1 MNPPKQMKEAPK
13 LQGMR
18 RADFSAGYQECELEE
33 PGERMEAMYEGGEK
47 EQKFGG
53 FLTRN
58 NVWDRI

>member
-1 MNPPKQMKEAPK
+1 MDMKQAPK
-13 LQGMR
+13 RYGMGT
-18 RADFSAGYQECELEE
+18 ADFNAGYACCEMEE
-33 PGERMEAMYEGGEK
+33 PGERMEAMDEGDEK